1 MWFVPRFTMLPGTPF
16 GMVCLFCGSLRHRA
30 RDPANVAF
38 FNLRSR
44 LLVYSNRLRLLYYA
58 ALAARPPSNGLN
70 VPVMPTITRPSI
82 SIPSVSHLLSPSL
95 NHSSPRILRAT
106 FPEKPTFPIIK
117 EKKKRK
123 AILQS
128 INSLTF
134 PSGMHFF
141 SYYRQ
146 LLQHQQLLRNH
157 ISQNLL
163 RAGMRSQRR
172 SGECTCLAS

>member
-1 MWFVPRFTMLPGTPF
+1 MPNVVRATFCYYVAGYPIRYGLP
-16 GMVCLFCGSLRHRA
+16 L
-30 RDPANVAF
+30 
-38 FNLRSR
+38 
-44 LLVYSNRLRLLYYA
+44 LRLLA
-58 ALAARPPSNGLN
+58 PPRKGPSERGFFQPAEWSPCILQPIAIALLRRFGRLN

-141 SYYRQ
+141 PHYRQ